1 MQVKRKLDLE
11 NNSRPMLQLKIDNN
25 IVTAISCGAKDK
37 SLLHIP
43 DHGIVRIGH
52 DIRIFDENF
61 SRFLSLDELMEKG
74 IILPRRFMFE
84 PYYGYYIREI
94 YYTEPHYPNE
104 TEIPPPIDNVNS
116 HEIPIFDGKMWK
128 IVENNFWI
136 PEYSEVNYDAG
147 RSSKTL
153 NLENS
158 GYSLIDY
165 MAKFPPIPSIPSLMN
180 SDIMIFVIKRKV
192 DYIHR
197 EMTIL
202 KHNFEHKEADIF
214 YQYKEVLESIIF
226 QMKTVIDMFVQ
237 LSSLLVDYNY
247 ILDKHAL
254 RVDSLGCI
262 LNNKDC
268 FEHTIIFGDGEKYKS
283 DDSGFLRIINDLF
296 NSIKHSILHSETSM
310 QFGVDVPTVL
320 SLYAKSNKFT
330 EMIYFH
336 NHNAYHLLMGFE
348 DSMIRIL
355 ENLNTYY
362 ELNIINSIPQV

>member
-1 MQVKRKLDLE
+1 M
-11 NNSRPMLQLKIDNN
+11 
-25 IVTAISCGAKDK
+25 T
-37 SLLHIP
+37 
-43 DHGIVRIGH
+43 
-52 DIRIFDENF
+52 
-61 SRFLSLDELMEKG
+61 
-74 IILPRRFMFE
+74 
-84 PYYGYYIREI
+84 
-94 YYTEPHYPNE
+94 
-104 TEIPPPIDNVNS
+104 
-116 HEIPIFDGKMWK
+116 
-128 IVENNFWI
+128 
-136 PEYSEVNYDAG
+136 
-147 RSSKTL
+147 
-153 NLENS
+153 
-158 GYSLIDY
+158 
-165 MAKFPPIPSIPSLMN
+165 KFPPIPSIPSLMN

-237 LSSLLVDYNY
+237 LSCLLVDYNY
-247 ILDKHAL
+247 ILNKHAL
-254 RVDSLGCI
+254 RVDSLGYI
-262 LNNKDC
+262 LNKKGC
-268 FEHTIIFGDGEKYKS
+268 SEHTIIFGDGKKYKS